1 MKRKSITFDDRTEKK
16 TPEGASGPKKKFV
29 KTPIRA
35 IGNKGVYQP
44 PQGKYSSGL
53 GKLIY
58 QHIAGNIFLFSSEK
72 CRRLFNMHISM
83 IVGLEGKSKFGA
95 GRGGKPRGAR
105 GRGRTY

>member
-53 GKLIY
+53 GMLILL
-58 QHIAGNIFLFSSEK
+58 HIAGNIFW
-72 CRRLFNMHISM
+72 FNYFQLKNDDDHSICISQ
-83 IVGLEGKSKFGA
+83 
-95 GRGGKPRGAR
+95 
-105 GRGRTY
+105 

>member
-53 GKLIY
+53 GKLI
-58 QHIAGNIFLFSSEK
+58 
-72 CRRLFNMHISM
+72 
-83 IVGLEGKSKFGA
+83 
-95 GRGGKPRGAR
+95 
-105 GRGRTY
+105 